1 MADSGIALRS
11 TPVEPRPM
19 LLFAHEGALM
29 TALAVDEHQHLVRAE
44 AAKRRRTHGVGAVGN
59 RRTES

>member
-1 MADSGIALRS
+1 
-11 TPVEPRPM
+11 
-19 LLFAHEGALM
+19 M